1 MQKQI
6 EGCGNKCLSC
16 RFALVLP
23 FICKITV
30 FPSFR
35 QTFLQ
40 FSAKTKGSGY
50 IYRCPEIYSI
60 YNYYFLNGIIAGIM
74 A

>member
-16 RFALVLP
+16 RFALMLP

-50 IYRCPEIYSI
+50 IYRCP
-60 YNYYFLNGIIAGIM
+60 
-74 A
+74 